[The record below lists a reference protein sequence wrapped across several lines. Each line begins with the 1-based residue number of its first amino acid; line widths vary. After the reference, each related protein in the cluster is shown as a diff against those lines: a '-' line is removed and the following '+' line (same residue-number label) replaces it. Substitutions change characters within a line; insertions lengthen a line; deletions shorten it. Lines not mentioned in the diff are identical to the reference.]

1 VRFIEML
8 AGPDIA
14 MLLTQQFRQL
24 RAGFQR
30 DRRPLVL
37 HFFHHGK
44 QHVRD
49 FNLRGFPVAVDALLC
64 ARFRHAVLQ

>member
-14 MLLTQQFRQL
+14 MLLTQQLRQL

-30 DRRPLVL
+30 DRRPLVFHL
-37 HFFHHGK
+37 LHHGK

-49 FNLRGFPVAVDALLC
+49 LNLRGFPVAVDALLC
-64 ARFRHAVLQ
+64 SRFRHAVLQ